1 MPALLPLTDRCYL
14 GTQSATAGYGEPR
27 GTYSYSETETRCA
40 VINPVSAED
49 SAGMQLPMGTMRIAF
64 RRDAGVTAATRVQ
77 VIRRLRQTL
86 AEAEFYT
93 VMGEPRNVRGRL
105 IAECSRTTGR
115 SAK

>member
-14 GTQSATAGYGEPR
+14 GTQGNTAGYGEPR
-27 GTYSYSETETRCA
+27 AAHSYSATETRCA

-49 SAGMQLPMGTMRIAF
+49 AAGMQLPMGTMRIAF
-64 RRDAGVTAATRVQ
+64 RRDSGVAADTRVK
-77 VIRRLRQTL
+77 VTRRLRQTL

-93 VMGEPRNVRGRL
+93 VQGEPRNVRGRL
-105 IAECSRTTGR
+105 IAECARTTDR